1 MPIIIQ
7 EEVITKGII
16 SQEEL
21 VVPFRVGIDGVTFT
35 PSVSVNGVIS
45 WTNDGGLDNPTPI
58 NIKGQ
63 TGDNVEFRT
72 NGGYVQWKPT
82 TGSTW
87 TNLIAVAD
95 LAQLS
100 GTTGQSTTIGMT
112 QKAITDN
119 LALKVN
125 TSAV

>member
-21 VVPFRVGIDGVTFT
+21 VVPFRVGVDGVTFT
-35 PSVSVNGVIS
+35 PSVSVDGVIS
-45 WTNDGGLDNPTPI
+45 WTNDGGLDNPAPI

-72 NGGYVQWKPT
+72 SGGYVQWKPT
-82 TGSTW
+82 SGSTW

-100 GTTGQSTTIGMT
+100 GTTGQSTTIGM
-112 QKAITDN
+112 I
-119 LALKVN
+119 V
-125 TSAV
+125 